1 MCYLSVLQVL
11 AGDQSDQAHLWLV
24 NMAFKVVSVQVHSS
38 NVTMRVLVREL
49 RYIAAMASGM
59 WVLFGSLFIFSSFY
73 QLDLHNESFVALEK
87 STMEHLQK

>member
-1 MCYLSVLQVL
+1 
-11 AGDQSDQAHLWLV
+11 
-24 NMAFKVVSVQVHSS
+24 MAFKVVSVQVHSS

-49 RYIAAMASGM
+49 KYIAAMASGM
-59 WVLFGSLFIFSSFY
+59 WVLFGSLFIIFSTFY